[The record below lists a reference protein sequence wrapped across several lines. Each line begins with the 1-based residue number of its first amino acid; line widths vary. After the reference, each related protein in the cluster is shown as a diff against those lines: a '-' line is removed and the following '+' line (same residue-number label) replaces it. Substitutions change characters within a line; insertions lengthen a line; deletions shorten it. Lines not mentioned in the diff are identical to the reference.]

1 MDIRRHCQFLLDKEK
16 DKPDAKLRYRIK
28 WNNNRYI
35 VAFNVGYRVDIDKW
49 STDTQRCKNN
59 TTHGKRKVMASRINR
74 EIQLYES
81 VVNDVFLDFEK
92 KGHLPEP
99 DEVRDAVNVR
109 LNKKMP
115 DNHSLFDYMDE
126 FVSEMGQMNSWT
138 QNTYKMFAVIKHHL
152 HDFNPSLRF
161 EDLDENGLYGFV
173 DYLRDARGLRNITV
187 SKQLGFVKWFLR
199 WATAKGYNSKTDFTR
214 FSPKLKTADKKIIF
228 LDWDE
233 LMRVYNFRIPDEG
246 TTVTLYDCNGN
257 EYQKKILH
265 SETMSKVKDVFCF
278 CCFTSLRYSDV
289 SNLRRSDVFPDY
301 ISITTVKTS
310 DSLKIE
316 LNRYS
321 RTILEK
327 YGSMSFPGNLAL
339 PVISNQKMNAYLKEI
354 CEICGI
360 NKPVTVTYYKGN
372 ERIDKVHPKY
382 ELIGTHAGRR
392 TFICNAIMMG
402 IPPQVVMKWTG
413 HCDYQSMKPYIDIA
427 DKVKAEAMKLFD
439 R

>member
-35 VAFNVGYRVDIDKW
+35 VAFNVGYRIDIDKW

-99 DEVRDAVNVR
+99 DEVRDAVNIR

-115 DNHSLFDYMDE
+115 ANHSLFDYMDE

-152 HDFNPSLRF
+152 QDFNPSLSF
-161 EDLDENGLYGFV
+161 DDLDENGLYGFV

-187 SKQLGFVKWFLR
+187 SKQLRFVKWFLR
-199 WATAKGYNSKTDFTR
+199 WATAKGYNSKTDFSR

-246 TTVTLYDCNGN
+246 TNVTLYDYNGN
-257 EYQKKILH
+257 EYQKRYFILRQWR
-265 SETMSKVKDVFCF
+265 K
-278 CCFTSLRYSDV
+278 
-289 SNLRRSDVFPDY
+289 
-301 ISITTVKTS
+301 
-310 DSLKIE
+310 
-316 LNRYS
+316 
-321 RTILEK
+321 
-327 YGSMSFPGNLAL
+327 
-339 PVISNQKMNAYLKEI
+339 
-354 CEICGI
+354 
-360 NKPVTVTYYKGN
+360 
-372 ERIDKVHPKY
+372 
-382 ELIGTHAGRR
+382 
-392 TFICNAIMMG
+392 
-402 IPPQVVMKWTG
+402 
-413 HCDYQSMKPYIDIA
+413 
-427 DKVKAEAMKLFD
+427 
-439 R
+439 